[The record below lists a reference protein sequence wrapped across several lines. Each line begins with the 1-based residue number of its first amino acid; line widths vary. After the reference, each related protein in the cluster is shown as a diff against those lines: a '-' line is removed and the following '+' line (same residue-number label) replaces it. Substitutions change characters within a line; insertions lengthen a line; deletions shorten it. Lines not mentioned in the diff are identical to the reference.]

1 MFNKWER
8 EIIED
13 VLKSMT
19 QDETVQ
25 KMKEAKEKAET
36 EAYLQEVDEDAES
49 FALVASKLYEKF
61 LEKGFDKNQAF
72 RLTNTVIAGR
82 SIEE

>member
-1 MFNKWER
+1 MYSKR
-8 EIIED
+8 EMDIITEIMEE
-13 VLKSMT
+13 LMK
-19 QDETVQ
+19 DEVRE
-25 KMKEAKEKAET
+25 KMKEIDEEKETK
-36 EAYLQEVDEDAES
+36 AYLQEVDEDAES

>member
-1 MFNKWER
+1 MFNRTER
-8 EIIED
+8 DIITEIMNE
-13 VLKSMT
+13 LMK
-19 QDETVQ
+19 DEVRE
-25 KMKEAKEKAET
+25 KMKEINDEKET
-36 EAYLQEVDEDAES
+36 EAYLKEVDEDAES